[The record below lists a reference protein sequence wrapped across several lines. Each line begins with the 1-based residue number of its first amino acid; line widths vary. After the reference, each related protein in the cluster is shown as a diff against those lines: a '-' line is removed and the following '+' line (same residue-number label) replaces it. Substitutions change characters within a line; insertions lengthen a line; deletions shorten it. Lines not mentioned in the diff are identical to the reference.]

1 MSPRRIIIIEFCTLP
16 AVAKN
21 NSLDGKRRGRLH
33 RFKVSLA
40 SVQTAKA
47 LVHTRRGIRYRRWA
61 ARGRGAGW
69 LCHQVLPGVP
79 RHLVVPDVSVTYNTQ
94 EHLTRK
100 IPRGRGGRAGGGP
113 GARAGAGRA
122 PRAPLPAAA
131 TPRGV
136 VKASGFKHPGPRAPR
151 RTHFQNI
158 NHTGTLGARGF

>member
-47 LVHTRRGIRYRRWA
+47 LVHTRRGIPYRRWA

-69 LCHQVLPGVP
+69 LCRQVLPGVP

-100 IPRGRGGRAGGGP
+100 IPRGRGRGGP
-113 GARAGAGRA
+113 EGGLARGPARAGLQEHHYPRPP
-122 PRAPLPAAA
+122 PRAAASKLQ
-131 TPRGV
+131 V
-136 VKASGFKHPGPRAPR
+136 SNIPGPALPS
-151 RTHFQNI
+151 
-158 NHTGTLGARGF
+158 ARIFKT